1 MQVLTTAPAP
11 LPHRYSLLI
20 LTNLLHFTA
29 TRHDQSQRAL
39 LGDAGETVGE
49 TVLPLAAAQA
59 AMSSLPTEMAAMST
73 LIADQTSGEKLE
85 ALHREEELVEEVRSP
100 SISIDL
106 P

>member
-1 MQVLTTAPAP
+1 MLVLITTPAP

-20 LTNLLHFTA
+20 LTNMLHFTA

-39 LGDAGETVGE
+39 LGDAGETV
-49 TVLPLAAAQA
+49 LPLAAAQA
-59 AMSSLPTEMAAMST
+59 AMSSLPAEMAAKST

-100 SISIDL
+100 LISLDCL
-106 P
+106 